1 MTISADRFFIVAGII
16 GLALLMLVV
25 GIIAALRARA
35 KTSIAESPIDSTPAP
50 GWVKNIAG
58 AAGKTLTGT
67 ARTDSAGANLPVD
80 SIVVLRDAVSNEWV
94 VEVNGMR
101 YQNLKDIH
109 DDKAASK
116 VLAAIG
122 GLQRF
127 AGTIPIMTMSA
138 PETEKPAAGVPIV
151 PAGESI
157 PFVSP
162 DSAPRLEPVIVAA
175 LTQASPATKPK
186 YPAPAGSILDQ
197 IEKVLQRNLI
207 KDPVLAQRR
216 VHIGAAADGSL
227 LVEVDW
233 DTYKSADDVPD
244 DHVRNMIKTSILE
257 WERTA

>member
-1 MTISADRFFIVAGII
+1 MTISDDRFFIVAGII
-16 GLALLMLVV
+16 GLALLMLMV

-35 KTSIAESPIDSTPAP
+35 KTSLDESPIDSPPAP
-50 GWVKNIAG
+50 GWMKNLAG
-58 AAGKTLTGT
+58 AAGKTLTGV
-67 ARTDSAGANLPVD
+67 APVVSLPAD
-80 SIVVLRDAVSNEWV
+80 AIVALRDPISSDWV
-94 VEVNGMR
+94 VEINGQR
-101 YQNLKDIH
+101 YQSLKDIH
-109 DDKAASK
+109 DDKVATK

-127 AGTIPIMTMSA
+127 AGTIPIMT
-138 PETEKPAAGVPIV
+138 PPLEVKKPAAPGASLIEPS
-151 PAGESI
+151 GESS
-157 PFVSP
+157 PLVSLG
-162 DSAPRLEPVIVAA
+162 SAPKLEPAIVAA
-175 LTQASPATKPK
+175 LAQASSATKPK

-233 DTYKSADDVPD
+233 DTYKLVDDVPD
-244 DHVRNMIKTSILE
+244 DPVRQIIKSSIRE